1 MKVAAKVPR
10 APDEH
15 KAKVRNAR
23 NAKKKGHIVLL
34 QERAKYAKNERESR
48 GGPGWAQKGVLP
60 IRPFCTLKAP
70 GSVRTR
76 VTLARRVLQIVAG
89 AHSR

>member
-15 KAKVRNAR
+15 KTKVRNAR

-60 IRPFCTLKAP
+60 IRPFFYIEGAR
-70 GSVRTR
+70 VRANEGYLSTACAADCCR
-76 VTLARRVLQIVAG
+76 CAL
-89 AHSR
+89 